1 VPGSI
6 NIANIG
12 APLLVEAAFVGGEWV
27 SDAKAKAAVTNP
39 ADGTILGHV
48 PILEPGHVELAI
60 RRARDA
66 WPAWRAMRADER
78 AVILHEWDN
87 LIRDNREALAVLM
100 TLEQGKPIAESRS
113 EIDYARS
120 FIGWFAE
127 EAKRQCGDIIP
138 AHLPDSRL
146 YVMRE
151 PIGVVAAVTPWNF
164 PSAMVTRKAAAALAA
179 GCPVIVVPSSQTPF
193 SAIALAQLGSQ
204 AGIPPGVL
212 SVLTG
217 SSRDNVRVLCDSE
230 DVRALSFTGSTE
242 VGRTLIQAAAST
254 VKKVSLELG
263 GHAPF
268 IVFPDADIAKA
279 VDGCISAKFTTGG
292 QDCLAAN
299 RIYIHRDIYDTFSQL
314 FTSATAKLK
323 VGVGSDETT
332 DIGPLVNQ
340 SAVDKCD
347 LHVADA
353 VSKGARILHEGGIRQ
368 EGTLFYYPTV
378 LGDVNDSMLVCKEE
392 TFGPIA
398 PLISYDDEIDIAR
411 AANETIYGLAAYI
424 YTSDIARAWDVAEAL
439 EYGMVAL
446 NTPRM
451 TGAPIPFGG
460 YKQSGLGRE
469 GSRLGLDEF
478 TQTKYFCWTRN

>member
-1 VPGSI
+1 M
-6 NIANIG
+6 
-12 APLLVEAAFVGGEWV
+12 PLLVEAAFVGGEWI
-27 SDAKAKAAVTNP
+27 SDTKATMAVTNP
-39 ADGTILGHV
+39 ADGTTVGRV
-48 PILEPGHVELAI
+48 PQLEAGHVELAI

-66 WPAWRAMRADER
+66 WPAWRAMRADDR
-78 AVILHEWDN
+78 AALLHAWDT
-87 LIRDNREALAVLM
+87 LIKENREALAALV
-100 TLEQGKPIAESRS
+100 TLEQGKPIAEARS

-120 FIGWFAE
+120 FIAWFAD
-127 EAKRQCGDIIP
+127 EAKRQYGDIIP
-138 AHLPDSRL
+138 AHLPESRL

-164 PSAMVTRKAAAALAA
+164 PSAMVTRKASAAMAA

-193 SAIALAQLGSQ
+193 SAIALAQLGSK
-204 AGIPPGVL
+204 AGIPPGIL

-217 SSRDNVRVLCDSE
+217 SSRNNVRILCDSE

-242 VGRTLIQAAAST
+242 VGRLLMQAAANT

-268 IVFPDADIAKA
+268 IVFADADIAKA
-279 VDGCISAKFTTGG
+279 VEGCISAKFTTGG

-299 RIYIHRDIYDTFSQL
+299 RIYVHRDVYDTFTQL
-314 FTSATAKLK
+314 LTGAAAKLK
-323 VGVGSDETT
+323 VGPGWIEAT
-332 DIGPLVNQ
+332 DIGPLINRQ
-340 SAVDKCD
+340 AVEKCD

-353 VSKGARILHEGGIRQ
+353 VSKGATVLHEGGIRQ
-368 EGTLFYYPTV
+368 EGTLFYHPTV
-378 LGDVNDSMLVCKEE
+378 LGDANDSMLVYNEE
-392 TFGPIA
+392 TFGPVA
-398 PLISYDDEIDIAR
+398 PLTPFDDDVDIAR
-411 AANETIYGLAAYI
+411 AASDTIYGLAAYI

-478 TQTKYFCWTRN
+478 SQFKYFCWTRN